1 MRVIRISALLLAG
14 LVSACA
20 SGAPLDSGTVAG
32 AAAAAPAPTPGYDWH
47 FTPSEDSVYLA
58 YGVENSDDLKIGLHC
73 SPGSGQIELAA
84 PAPTGSRVI
93 HLESGGEMERFDAK
107 GEPSELHGGD
117 FLTAGAAAREPLFQ
131 RFRRLG
137 WLAQWTDG
145 RRETYAAHP
154 GSESGVERFF
164 ARCG

>member
-1 MRVIRISALLLAG
+1 MRVIRISALMLAG

-20 SGAPLDSGTVAG
+20 AG
-32 AAAAAPAPTPGYDWH
+32 GPSTPAMTATAAPAPTPGYDWH
-47 FTPSEDSVYLA
+47 FTPSADSVYLA
-58 YGVENSDDLKIGLHC
+58 YGVENSDDLKIGLHR
-73 SPGSGQIELAA
+73 SPGSGKIELSA

-93 HLESGGEMERFDAK
+93 QLESGGEMERFSAK
-107 GEPSELHGGD
+107 GEASELHGGD
-117 FLTAGAAAREPLFQ
+117 FLTADTAAREPVFQ

-137 WLAQWTDG
+137 WLAQWSEG

-164 ARCG
+164 ADCG

>member
-1 MRVIRISALLLAG
+1 MHVIRIAALLLTG

-20 SGAPLDSGTVAG
+20 AGGPPGPAVVA
-32 AAAAAPAPTPGYDWH
+32 ALPAAAPAPIPGYDWH

-58 YGVENSDDLKIGLHC
+58 YGVENSDELKIGLHC
-73 SPGSGQIELAA
+73 SPGSGRIELAA
-84 PAPTGSRVI
+84 PAPKGSRVI
-93 HLESGGEMERFDAK
+93 QLESGGEMERFDAA

-117 FLTAGAAAREPLFQ
+117 FLTAGIAAQQPVFQ

-137 WLAQWTDG
+137 WLAQWTG
-145 RRETYAAHP
+145 GQRETYAAHP
-154 GSESGVERFF
+154 GSEAGVERFF